1 MGRRVKYESP
11 VSAVKYEGPVVK
23 PLDLDEVPG
32 IRVVDT
38 RKTYTTPSVG
48 KPKIT
53 EQQVDA
59 INAARRMML
68 ASLDEDLHSNGHL
81 PRFAQRIDD
90 EYYGQGLPMDYILRG
105 NEFMPARMLAWKKG
119 GKIQFAKCGKKV
131 TKHQNTS
138 VLPDWKFSD
147 LSDADKTAYKTGM
160 EAVRGTG
167 QDFIFKGYNFGKVGE
182 TKAVPTVTTP
192 TLAPSLQTAVDQV
205 STQNTQNAT
214 QAFST
219 MKTNPIKAFTS
230 SNNQSVGSAVGSAGK
245 FGTFMQGAAK
255 PLLAGA
261 SAMETIGDN
270 NRMFNGLK
278 EGVKES
284 TMSAMPNKVTRR
296 SDRMIL
302 TAGDPYRQAAK
313 RQLNSNIPM
322 TSDPTANMQMQQQK
336 FDNYNQMMLQ
346 GNLAEKDEMV
356 QKDAQRL
363 ANQKAYDQMDMQ
375 IENKRGQMMGQM
387 KSSLAQLEA
396 SRQAANSQ
404 SKANLR
410 QQLLGFKKGGKMR
423 STPEQLWLDQN
434 KSTNKFISQLNK
446 QAFELLKML
455 LS

>member
-1 MGRRVKYESP
+1 MGRNPVPHENKVKLAEAIGADGKPIVFKSLEPPTQGPIKNLTP
-11 VSAVKYEGPVVK
+11 VPTREIIGIGFDGNPIYAELKTN
-23 PLDLDEVPG
+23 VPG
-32 IRVVDT
+32 SR
-38 RKTYTTPSVG
+38 
-48 KPKIT
+48 
-53 EQQVDA
+53 
-59 INAARRMML
+59 AAL
-68 ASLDEDLHSNGHL
+68 IKQWSDLHKFGT
-81 PRFAQRIDD
+81 
-90 EYYGQGLPMDYILRG
+90 EGY
-105 NEFMPARMLAWKKG
+105 KKG
-119 GKIQFAKCGKKV
+119 GKIQFAKCGKKI

-167 QDFIFKGYNFGKVGE
+167 QDFIFKGHNFGKVGE
-182 TKAVPTVTTP
+182 TKAVPTVSAP

-205 STQNTQNAT
+205 SAQNTQNAI
-214 QAFST
+214 QS
-219 MKTNPIKAFTS
+219 MKINPIKAYSTKD
-230 SNNQSVGSAVGSAGK
+230 QSVGSAVGSAGK
-245 FGTFMQGAAK
+245 FGTFMSGIAK

-270 NRMFNGLK
+270 NRMFNAMK
-278 EGVKES
+278 EGVKEA
-284 TMSAMPNKVTRR
+284 TMSAMPNKVNRR

-302 TAGDPYRQAAK
+302 TAGDPYRQAAQ
-313 RQLNSNIPM
+313 RQLSSNIPM
-322 TSDPTANMQMQQQK
+322 TNDPIANMQMQQQK
-336 FDNYNQMMLQ
+336 FDGYNQMMLQ
-346 GNLAEKDEMV
+346 GDLAERDEII
-356 QKDAQRL
+356 QKDMQRISNQRMYDEL
-363 ANQKAYDQMDMQ
+363 DQNVANHAK
-375 IENKRGQMMGQM
+375 QMMGQM
-387 KSSLAQLEA
+387 KGSLAQLEA